1 MKQLAPFA
9 LALVLALVACGD
21 DGGSQVETDTV
32 VPQDT
37 TPPDDTTPTD
47 TAVADTALPPAD
59 TTPVGSNHLG
69 YGPGLTSADGQPCAT
84 YCTWNLIAGDE
95 RELAVRYL
103 DAAGQ
108 PKVDAQIKWSIDVP
122 DTLARLSAL
131 STYTG
136 ADGVAKVQLRSFD
149 AGGTATVTAKVS
161 SDPDAGEVTF
171 VAVYGIPAK
180 PVLLVSHEYVG
191 NAGIASFS
199 LRLFRAEGGASS
211 CGSVH
216 PDAGG
221 QQPQPDLVTGPYGFG
236 QQAQLFEL
244 PGLEADGEQVWT
256 VQFVG
261 PADAATVRAVGCAD
275 AVRVK
280 AGETAAKLVY
290 VLDLPPRFRGDY
302 RAETR
307 ADLVSGTSGTLGS
320 IIGGITELFTE
331 PGALMLKWA
340 CANASGTLGT
350 VCGYLVTGS
359 GNPTVIGGIV
369 VDAANAGFQ
378 ALTAA
383 TLGNNV
389 QVSGQTISEVLK
401 DLRFLSNL
409 TLDTEPSVPSSGF
422 DGAMFPSGAAAEVW
436 THVRL
441 HWKFSPDCK
450 NTGDLQNCGWK
461 NIPLEEIYGFRPSA
475 PLSAGVDYGL
485 ALHIANH
492 EVSGMTYGPLINAL
506 LERELL
512 PLIFGDGTA
521 LLPANFGYGNNE
533 HLPPIDSWEDLISTV
548 LGDQYCLY
556 FNDCCDYFAAR
567 LEDQVPAWVAFFLPE
582 ACEAA
587 IPAAANLIRNQLASL
602 DGSMHV
608 GTPDAQGCASYDG
621 NSDRWVDSW
630 GSPSVP
636 CPWDLWFPYN
646 SSTFSPDSDWRA
658 VVQ

>member
-1 MKQLAPFA
+1 MKKLAPLA
-9 LALVLALVACGD
+9 LALALFACGD
-21 DGGSQVETDTV
+21 DGGQQVETDTV

-37 TPPDDTTPTD
+37 TPPDDTTPSD
-47 TAVADTALPPAD
+47 TAVVDTALPPVD
-59 TTPVGSNHLG
+59 TTPAGSNHLG
-69 YGPGLTSADGQPCAT
+69 YAPGLTSADGQPCAT
-84 YCTWNLIAGDE
+84 YCTWNLVAGEE

-108 PKVDAQIKWSIDVP
+108 PKADAQIRWSSDAP

-136 ADGVAKVQLRSFD
+136 VDGVAKVQLRSFD
-149 AGGTATVTAKVS
+149 AGGTATVTAKVG
-161 SDPDAGEVTF
+161 SDPDAGEVSF
-171 VAVYGIPAK
+171 VVVYTIPAT

-191 NAGIASFS
+191 AAGVASFS

-221 QQPQPDLVTGPYGFG
+221 QQPQPDLVTGPYGFA

-256 VQFVG
+256 LQFVG
-261 PADAATVRAVGCAD
+261 PADGATVRAVGCAD
-275 AVRVK
+275 AVHVK
-280 AGETAAKLVY
+280 AGETAAKLIY

-302 RAETR
+302 RVETR

-320 IIGGITELFTE
+320 VVGAITQLFTE
-331 PGALMLKWA
+331 PGALMLKWS
-340 CANASGTLGT
+340 CTNASGTLGT
-350 VCGYLVTGS
+350 VCGYLVDG
-359 GNPTVIGGIV
+359 GGHPTVIGGIV
-369 VDAANAGFQ
+369 VDAANAGLQ

-383 TLGNNV
+383 ALGDNV

-401 DLRFLSNL
+401 DLRFLSDL
-409 TLDTEPSVPSSGF
+409 TLDAEPSVPSGGF
-422 DGAMFPSGAAAEVW
+422 DGAMFPAGAAAEVW
-436 THVRL
+436 THVRF
-441 HWKFSPDCK
+441 HWKFSPECK

-475 PLSAGVDYGL
+475 PLAAGVDYGL
-485 ALHIANH
+485 ALHIAEH
-492 EVSGMTYGPLINAL
+492 EVSGMTYGPLVNAL

-512 PLIFGDGTA
+512 PLIFGDGSNG
-521 LLPANFGYGNNE
+521 LPA
-533 HLPPIDSWEDLISTV
+533 IDSWDDLVATV
-548 LGDQYCLY
+548 FGDQYCLY
-556 FNDCCDYFAAR
+556 YDDCCDYFTYR
-567 LEDQVPAWVAFFLPE
+567 IEDQVPGWVALFLPA

-587 IPAAANLIRNQLASL
+587 IPAAANLIRNQLASF

-608 GTPDAQGCASYDG
+608 GTPDNQGCTSHDG
-621 NSDRWVDSW
+621 DSDRWTDAW

-636 CPWDLWFPYN
+636 CLWDLWFPYA

-658 VVQ
+658 VIQ